1 MLDGTVNPLN
11 QQNHRTIYN
20 SVRSVG
26 SLFQKFGLAQGNA
39 QTRRRNRTP
48 AMPATTT
55 PVFSSVLET
64 PAADP
69 AAAARHFADR
79 LAFETDPSDVH
90 ADLQKGVRG
99 FVVVDCRSAES
110 YAKGHLPGALSLPYR
125 TITAET
131 TQRLPRDATLVT
143 YCTSVSCN
151 SSTKGALR
159 LARLG
164 FRVKEMVGGI
174 RAWESEG
181 YLVERL

>member
-1 MLDGTVNPLN
+1 
-11 QQNHRTIYN
+11 
-20 SVRSVG
+20 
-26 SLFQKFGLAQGNA
+26 
-39 QTRRRNRTP
+39 
-48 AMPATTT
+48 MPAPLHAD

-64 PAADP
+64 PADAP
-69 AAAARHFADR
+69 EAAARHFAGK

-99 FVVVDCRSAES
+99 LVVVDCRSAAS
-110 YAKGHLPGALSLPYR
+110 YAQGHVPGALSLPHR

-131 TQRLPRDATLVT
+131 TQHLAKDVTYVT

-151 SSTKGALR
+151 ASAKGALR

-174 RAWESEG
+174 QAWRTEG
-181 YLVERL
+181 YPVETA